1 MGGRSLALV
10 LVAVLLPLPVFA
22 QPDDEQP
29 AEGEVEPAEA
39 PKDPRAAKTWVAAG
53 KELMGKGDQLAK
65 RNKIDDA
72 KTQWTNA
79 ATAFEKA
86 IKWGEDPNVY
96 ADLAAAE
103 EKLGKLDLAATH
115 YRHVIATKT
124 GVKADVMK
132 RAKARFDDLSTKVG
146 LVTLIVK
153 PEGATI
159 SIAGEEVGKA
169 PMNEPLI
176 LMPGTYTVS
185 FAADGHQ
192 PKDIELKVDEG
203 SESERTLELDAIK
216 VNIEAPKP
224 QEEEEEYEEITASR
238 PSKLPLYIGGG
249 ATIGFAAVGL
259 VTGILAVGKHG
270 TFTDPDSSTP
280 ERNDAKSSGK
290 NLAVIT
296 DVALGGAVIAAG
308 FTAYWYFAK
317 YRPAQA
323 KHSAETASASRSRS
337 RSKFLMAPWVQTD
350 AGGFAVAGSF

>member
-10 LVAVLLPLPVFA
+10 LVAVLLPLPA
-22 QPDDEQP
+22 LADDEQP
-29 AEGEVEPAEA
+29 ADAGESEPAEA

-53 KELMGKGDQLAK
+53 KELMGKGDAFAR
-65 RNKIDDA
+65 RNKLDDA
-72 KTQWTNA
+72 KTQWANA

-103 EKLGKLDLAATH
+103 EKLGKLDLAAAN
-115 YRHVIATKT
+115 YRHVINTKT

-146 LVTLIVK
+146 LVTLIVT

-159 SIAGEEVGKA
+159 SIAGTEVGKA
-169 PMNEPLI
+169 PMSEPLI

-192 PKDIELKVDEG
+192 PKDIDLKVDEG
-203 SESERTLELDAIK
+203 SESERTLELEAIK

-224 QEEEEEYEEITASR
+224 QEEEEEEETIVATG

-270 TFTDPDSSTP
+270 TFTDADSTTP
-280 ERNDAKSSGK
+280 ERDDAKSAGK
-290 NLAVIT
+290 RFAVIT

-323 KHSAETASASRSRS
+323 KHATESVSASRSKS